1 MIIELDRPILDAVS
15 VEQNIAYIDT
25 WIAKTVDELRYRFG
39 LIGESKEGGLD
50 YNALN
55 NLPSINGITLIG
67 NRTSEELHISAG
79 TGRPIS
85 ENEMILIL
93 GSDPGYIYDPSTAI
107 HDYEDLDNLP
117 KIEGVTLEGNKT
129 FPQLNLNTTTIQDIE
144 KILYLG

>member
-39 LIGESKEGGLD
+39 LIGESEEGGLD

-55 NLPSINGITLIG
+55 NLPSINGVTLIG
-67 NRTSEELHISAG
+67 NRTSEELNIPAG
-79 TGRPIS
+79 IGRPLS
-85 ENEMILIL
+85 ENEVILIL

-117 KIEGVTLEGNKT
+117 QIEGETLEGNKT
-129 FPQLNLNTTTIQDIE
+129 FAQLHMNELTVQEIE
-144 KILYLG
+144 RVLYLG